1 MIGFSISSQI
11 ILVIVRVLIKCYC
24 SVSFVIIWRCVW
36 CGPVWSVVRLTYGL
50 MLGCGF
56 GDILFCCFL
65 QQPNDRPTDN
75 HYLKYRECEC
85 LLMMM
90 NPYTSQLPHQ
100 AVVDLICCCIR
111 ECYRSVWF
119 WFTTERERDFLTSRH
134 DPKISN
140 QLINSYCFLNVYPED
155 FQTLNLQNDGI

>member
-1 MIGFSISSQI
+1 MPNRLMIGFSISSQI

-36 CGPVWSVVRLTYGL
+36 CGPVRSGRLVDWLTELRTDAWMWFWRYFVL
-50 MLGCGF
+50 L
-56 GDILFCCFL
+56 LSYNN
-65 QQPNDRPTDN
+65 PTTDRPTDN

-90 NPYTSQLPHQ
+90 NPYASQLPQQ

-111 ECYRSVWF
+111 ECYRFVCF
-119 WFTTERERDFLTSRH
+119 WFTTERGISSPADMTRRFL
-134 DPKISN
+134 IS
-140 QLINSYCFLNVYPED
+140 
-155 FQTLNLQNDGI
+155 